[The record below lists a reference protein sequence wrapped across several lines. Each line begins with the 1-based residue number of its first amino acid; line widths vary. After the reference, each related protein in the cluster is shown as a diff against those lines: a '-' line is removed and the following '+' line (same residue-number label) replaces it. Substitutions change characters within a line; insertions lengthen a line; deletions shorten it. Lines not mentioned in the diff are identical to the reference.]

1 MKLWQRTMATI
12 VWSGAI
18 LMASGLGVAP
28 VHANVLPSQSQS
40 YATVALLQPQHNI
53 PFSVQFTDG
62 FLVKVTNLQTKAVST
77 FDLSANKA
85 AYLHQGIYQV
95 NGKLQKPTNG
105 YVQKLVELVPFRD
118 AKGNLRWMGKQN
130 IWGVNNQDHIA
141 VATSVW
147 NIVDQK
153 PQLLGVTLEKTD
165 VDNLPSPD
173 VSINSGFSMK
183 SDSTFVLDTKYAD
196 VTGDGIKDHIFL
208 VGDKMGLAMNQTA
221 ENLRIVVRE
230 GKNNQQTFVS
240 VGTRDKGL
248 LPKLHITDGNNDQ
261 VKDILVTMPTAA
273 GHVYSQITWKGNRP
287 TPVVSQDQL
296 NNRSL
301 YQPVIGAYGE
311 AVAMK
316 RVK

>member
-12 VWSGAI
+12 VCSGAI
-18 LMASGLGVAP
+18 LMTSGLGASP
-28 VHANVLPSQSQS
+28 VHANALPSQSQT
-40 YATVALLQPQHNI
+40 YAPVVLLQPQHNI

-62 FLVKVTNLQTKAVST
+62 FQAKVTNLRTKAVST
-77 FDLSANKA
+77 FDLSANKTT
-85 AYLHQGIYQV
+85 YLNQGIYQA
-95 NGKLQKPTNG
+95 NGKLQKPTDG

-153 PQLLGVTLEKTD
+153 PQLLGVTVEKTD

-208 VGDKMGLAMNQTA
+208 VGDKMGMSMNQMA
-221 ENLRIVVRE
+221 ENLRVVVRE
-230 GKNNQQTFVS
+230 GKDNQQTFIS

-248 LPKLHITDGNNDQ
+248 LPKLHVTDSNNDQ
-261 VKDILVTMPTAA
+261 VKDILVTMPTAT
-273 GHVYSQITWKGNRP
+273 GNVYSQITWKMNRP

-296 NNRSL
+296 NNRNL

>member
-1 MKLWQRTMATI
+1 MKPWQKMMATI

-18 LMASGLGVAP
+18 LITSGLGAVP
-28 VHANVLPSQSQS
+28 VHANALSSQT
-40 YATVALLQPQHNI
+40 YAPVVLLQPQHHI
-53 PFSVQFTDG
+53 PFSVTFTDG
-62 FLVKVTNLQTKAVST
+62 FQAKVTNLRTKAVST
-77 FDLSANKA
+77 FDLSGNKA
-85 AYLHQGIYQV
+85 TYLNQGIYQP

-118 AKGNLRWMGKQN
+118 GKGNLRWMGKQ
-130 IWGVNNQDHIA
+130 IIGGVNNQDQIA

-147 NIVDQK
+147 KIVDQK
-153 PQLLGVTLEKTD
+153 PQLLAVTLEKAD

-173 VSINSGFSMK
+173 VSINSGFKMK

-196 VTGDGIKDHIFL
+196 VTGDGVKDHIFL
-208 VGDKMGLAMNQTA
+208 VGDKMGLSMNQTA
-221 ENLRIVVRE
+221 ENLRLVVRE
-230 GKNNQQTFVS
+230 GKDNQQTFIS
-240 VGTRDKGL
+240 VGARDRGL

-261 VKDILVTMPTAA
+261 VKDILVTMPTAS
-273 GHVYSQITWKGNRP
+273 GNIYSQITWKRNRP
-287 TPVVSQDQL
+287 TPVVDQDQL

-301 YQPVIGAYGE
+301 YQPIIGAHGE

>member
-1 MKLWQRTMATI
+1 MKPWQKMMATI

-18 LMASGLGVAP
+18 LITSGLGAVP
-28 VHANVLPSQSQS
+28 VHANALSSQT
-40 YATVALLQPQHNI
+40 YAPVVLLQPQHHI
-53 PFSVQFTDG
+53 PFSVTFTDG
-62 FLVKVTNLQTKAVST
+62 FQAKVTNLRTKAVST
-77 FDLSANKA
+77 FDLSGHKA
-85 AYLHQGIYQV
+85 TYLNQGIYQP

-118 AKGNLRWMGKQN
+118 AKGNLRWMGKQI
-130 IWGVNNQDHIA
+130 IWGVNNQDQIA

-147 NIVDQK
+147 KIVDQK
-153 PQLLGVTLEKTD
+153 PHLLGVTLEKAD

-196 VTGDGIKDHIFL
+196 VTGDGVKDHIFL
-208 VGDKMGLAMNQTA
+208 VGDKMGLSMNQTA
-221 ENLRIVVRE
+221 ENLRLVVRE
-230 GKNNQQTFVS
+230 GKDNQQTFIS
-240 VGTRDKGL
+240 VGARDRGL

-261 VKDILVTMPTAA
+261 VKDILVTMPTAS
-273 GHVYSQITWKGNRP
+273 GNIYSQITWKSNRP
-287 TPVVSQDQL
+287 TPVVDQDQL

-301 YQPVIGAYGE
+301 YQPIIGAYGE